1 MGLVCGVLERDP
13 STRGTSL
20 RLLQAQGAAG
30 KEPGTAGEGAGT
42 GGLAPGRCPP
52 ADPLP
57 PAWPRRC
64 GCGHRCG
71 GGRLPDGHGAPAP
84 YQPPQGA
91 GKAPRPAVLHP
102 ALLPHSAAEPGG
114 SQQELTYLLLAAAA
128 SSARLRS
135 RPPPCCS
142 GLWLCTAPPDP
153 PRGSPVPPE
162 HGKELQPQ
170 QDLLAPRDPVPKGG
184 WWDWD
189 PVTPPSL
196 GPHWSGAVPPPHSV
210 LWAPWPQCPQFSARS
225 RTGATM
231 RADSSLRRPIPS
243 VCLEMSA
250 FSAPAPRSNR
260 LKMVQITATPPPSTP
275 GLPRGLLPCTAGL
288 SAEPRTVQGT
298 ASPVSM
304 GHPHTA
310 HHCEAANEG
319 EMGKLRQPQG
329 GGHCPLQGC
338 S

>member
-71 GGRLPDGHGAPAP
+71 GGRLPDGRGAPAP
-84 YQPPQGA
+84 YQPPRGA
-91 GKAPRPAVLHP
+91 GKAPCPAVLHP

-142 GLWLCTAPPDP
+142 GPWLCTAPPDP

-162 HGKELQPQ
+162 HGKELQVPAGPPGPQ
-170 QDLLAPRDPVPKGG
+170 GPRTQRWVVGQG
-184 WWDWD
+184 SRHT
-189 PVTPPSL
+189 PVTGTPLEWGRAPTPQRAL
-196 GPHWSGAVPPPHSV
+196 GTVAPMPAVPCSLPH
-210 LWAPWPQCPQFSARS
+210 RS
-225 RTGATM
+225 RDESRQLAQE
-231 RADSSLRRPIPS
+231 ADPQRLPGNVSIFHS
-243 VCLEMSA
+243 
-250 FSAPAPRSNR
+250 SAPFKSAQDGANHSN
-260 LKMVQITATPPPSTP
+260 PPP
-275 GLPRGLLPCTAGL
+275 LRPRAASG
-288 SAEPRTVQGT
+288 
-298 ASPVSM
+298 ASPVHGRAVCRAPRCA
-304 GHPHTA
+304 GHRVPCEHGTPA
-310 HHCEAANEG
+310 HCS
-319 EMGKLRQPQG
+319 
-329 GGHCPLQGC
+329 PLW
-338 S
+338 SSK